1 VKPPKPCG
9 CGAKV
14 GAQDGG
20 DDAEV
25 PQDGEAQVGDAQVAD
40 DAQDEDVPQDAGA
53 DAQTAQQTSW
63 SITWP
68 TQYADEEPNLAQQ
81 IADLEAM
88 IEELEE
94 ELEELEEEFAIAIQN
109 EDDPEDMF
117 ILTADDLATLEETV
131 AEADAAVTAADA
143 DVAVTA
149 ADADVAVTAADAD
162 AAVTAADADVAVT
175 AADADAAVTAADAD
189 AVVEKHCPAPSCPKK
204 RALQVV
210 FQLDRKFVKLVN
222 EQNLPDLYGMITDH
236 SRYAMITPNADSPGC
251 TRVVGPLAQFL
262 PNYIGYSLTTVFQ
275 DIAYNKDGSVT
286 IHVLDVLTQGSTTI
300 IAEDVWRTYK
310 AATGC
315 QYKIDY
321 LNGVNWL
328 CK

>member
-1 VKPPKPCG
+1 MKPPKPCG

-131 AEADAAVTAADA
+131 AE
-143 DVAVTA
+143 
-149 ADADVAVTAADAD
+149 AD

>member
-25 PQDGEAQVGDAQVAD
+25 PQDGEAQDGDAQVAD

-131 AEADAAVTAADA
+131 AE
-143 DVAVTA
+143 
-149 ADADVAVTAADAD
+149 AD